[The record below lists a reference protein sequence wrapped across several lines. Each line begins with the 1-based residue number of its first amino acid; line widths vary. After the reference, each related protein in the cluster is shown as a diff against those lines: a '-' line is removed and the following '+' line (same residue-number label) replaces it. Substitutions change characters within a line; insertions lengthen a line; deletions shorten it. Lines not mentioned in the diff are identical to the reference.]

1 MICQTN
7 TIQIS
12 SYNNNLMADLFIHQ
26 NLHQSIIVTAKH
38 SHYTVW
44 YVCVDYELLK
54 PLQGGPVIIVCTY
67 N

>member
-1 MICQTN
+1 
-7 TIQIS
+7 
-12 SYNNNLMADLFIHQ
+12 MADLVIHQ
-26 NLHQSIIVTAKH
+26 NLYQSVIFTAKH

-44 YVCVDYELLK
+44 CVCADYELLK